1 VSRPSSTSSSEQPFE
16 TDAAAPIHHR
26 TRAFSARDA
35 VVCVLVAGL
44 LVTLFAGRSIRTT
57 GEELKPGPLRT
68 GVLVVGRPAGAL
80 ADVLPLGDIAHDAT
94 AWLSPDDELGDA
106 GAFSASAATA
116 SAGGTG
122 AAGAVAAVGP
132 DAFDPGQL
140 GEQPTPPRA
149 LHTVLVTG
157 DSMAMPLDA
166 ELARRFADLGVH
178 TVRDP
183 HIGTGISKSDLV
195 DWGALSLSQTRK
207 DHPDAIVFF
216 IGANEGF
223 PIGKIPCCSSAWAAA
238 YATRVR
244 TMMRTYRQDGPAR
257 VYWLTLPMPR
267 DPRLAKIARAVNAA
281 VEVAAEPYRAQV
293 RVLRMDTL
301 FTPGDRYRLTL
312 PVDGH
317 EEIVRNADGVHLNAK
332 GAALAADAVQ
342 GAMEKD
348 YGSAA
353 G

>member
-1 VSRPSSTSSSEQPFE
+1 
-16 TDAAAPIHHR
+16 
-26 TRAFSARDA
+26 
-35 VVCVLVAGL
+35 
-44 LVTLFAGRSIRTT
+44 
-57 GEELKPGPLRT
+57 
-68 GVLVVGRPAGAL
+68 VLVVGKPAGAL

-106 GAFSASAATA
+106 GSFSASAATA
-116 SAGGTG
+116 GAGTAGG
-122 AAGAVAAVGP
+122 AAVGGVAPVGP

-140 GEQPTPPRA
+140 GEKPAPPRA

-166 ELARRFADLGVH
+166 ELARRFAGRGIK

-207 DHPDAIVFF
+207 DRPDAVVFF

-223 PIGKIPCCSSAWAAA
+223 PIGKTACCSTAWAAA

-244 TMMRTYRQDGPAR
+244 AMMSTYRQNGPAR

-293 RVLRMDTL
+293 RVLRMDSL

-312 PVDGH
+312 PIDGH
-317 EEIVRNADGVHLNAK
+317 DEIVRNPDGVHLNAK

-342 GAMEKD
+342 AAMAKD
-348 YGSAA
+348 YGSVA